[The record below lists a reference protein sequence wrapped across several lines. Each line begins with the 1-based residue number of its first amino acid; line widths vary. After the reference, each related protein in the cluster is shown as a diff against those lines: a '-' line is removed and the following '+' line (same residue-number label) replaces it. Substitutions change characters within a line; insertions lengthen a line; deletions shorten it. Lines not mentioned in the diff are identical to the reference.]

1 MTKIQIIYKMFRK
14 FIIKPPEQTIW
25 CITDSAKVIVSQ
37 ITIFSNFNIYPI
49 TNLIMHVNKIAKRT
63 IIFIILKNG

>member
-1 MTKIQIIYKMFRK
+1 MFRK

-37 ITIFSNFNIYPI
+37 ITIFSYFDIYLI
-49 TNLIMHVNKIAKRT
+49 TNLIMHVSKIIKRT
-63 IIFIILKNG
+63 ITFIILKNG